1 MSNITYNIETQ
12 LVTKSQAIITGER
25 CNAISFTNRG
35 TDTVYINTEPLP
47 TNETISI
54 NGLEN
59 EYDKTVYNI
68 AWIAAATSKNLYI
81 KIKRYN

>member
-1 MSNITYNIETQ
+1 MNRTYNIETQ

-35 TDTVYINTEPLP
+35 TDTVYINTEPVP
-47 TNETISI
+47 QNETISI
-54 NGLEN
+54 NGLEG
-59 EYDKTVYNI
+59 EFDKTVYNV
-68 AWIAAATSKNLYI
+68 AWLSGATSKSLYI